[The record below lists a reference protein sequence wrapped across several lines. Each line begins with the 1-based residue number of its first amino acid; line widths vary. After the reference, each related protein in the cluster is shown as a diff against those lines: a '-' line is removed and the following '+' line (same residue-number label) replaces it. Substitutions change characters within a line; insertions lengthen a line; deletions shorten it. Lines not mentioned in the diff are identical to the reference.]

1 MPRIARIGLFYVVTV
16 LIIFIG
22 MLLGAIWNLWCI
34 AKMGGLR
41 RLGALSGELRHY
53 GGASCVISALMAFE
67 ECGLFGDLLSEDG
80 LVIKQHHEMDHDLS
94 VAVCEYLCRR
104 GILVATG
111 QSVYKPANR
120 SALEQLRQVAYAC
133 LAYRDPVQP
142 LPALRRRQMRYG
154 QDVSRNEG
162 YDALA
167 SAALTSNFSFAF
179 AASILARLEFHSLL
193 DLGCG
198 TGAFLNHLANRDFQA
213 QLFGLDHSAT
223 AIQHGKLQCANY
235 PQISLF
241 VGDLFTL
248 ECIPIDLSS
257 LDMVSLMFVLHE
269 FPDEQAHEILRSI
282 RSRCPNARILLTELT
297 ASRGA
302 ALRSTAMPEL
312 EFVHKLSHQVLRTAE
327 ECGFSAMLA
336 FENRLAHQLCIC
348 FGPD

>member
-1 MPRIARIGLFYVVTV
+1 
-16 LIIFIG
+16 
-22 MLLGAIWNLWCI
+22 MLLGDIWNLWCI

-41 RLGALSGELRHY
+41 RLGALSGELRRY
-53 GGASCVISALMAFE
+53 GGAYSVISALMAFE
-67 ECGLFGDLLSEDG
+67 ECGLFDDLLSEDG
-80 LVIKQHHEMDHDLS
+80 LVIKQRPEFDHDLS
-94 VAVCEYLCRR
+94 VAICEYLCQR

-111 QSVYKPANR
+111 QNVYKPSNR
-120 SALEQLRQVAYAC
+120 SALEQLRQVVYAC
-133 LAYRDPVQP
+133 LAYRDPVQH
-142 LPALRRRQMRYG
+142 LSALLRREMRYG
-154 QDVSRNEG
+154 PDVSRNEG

-167 SAALTSNFSFAF
+167 SAALTSTYSFAF

-198 TGAFLNHLANRDFQA
+198 TGAFLNYLAGRDLQA

-235 PQISLF
+235 PQIRLF
-241 VGDLFTL
+241 AGDLFTL
-248 ECIPIDLSS
+248 ECIPINLSS

-269 FPDEQAHEILRSI
+269 FRDEQVHEILRSV

-302 ALRSTAMPEL
+302 ALRLTAMPEL
-312 EFVHKLSHQVLRTAE
+312 EFVHKLSHQILRTADE
-327 ECGFSAMLA
+327 WKALFKECGFSAKLA

-348 FGPD
+348 FGPDS